1 MWVNSLAIRY
11 LLIFIISLLSTTPA
25 LANNTLPDHIAGALC
40 VVRAD
45 NQIVLVDE
53 LITGQLSLPGGTV
66 VAGESPAIAA
76 QRETWEEAGLSVTV
90 GDVLGYTDSAVIY
103 DCISDSEVIS
113 YQARNEIGGFE
124 LPIWFA
130 PHYGVEVSR
139 AMLLPPTAL
148 PANQYRYP
156 EQWSEINELFLLATN
171 QPVTYVTELVGAA
184 PKVHQVE
191 LGWIVSLQN
200 MFDNLPS
207 IFSNTVL
214 LTDLLAKPWAFIV
227 ILPLIAWHFG
237 RNFALKFG
245 FTLISVTLL
254 TLIAHQ
260 GFGFPRPHAYLPT
273 LKLVMSS
280 GYSFPSL
287 LAALWVSLTLLVLWK
302 LKRLFE
308 QKSILIVLA
317 GLLWIMLF
325 KAYTGSAFFS
335 DVLMGGLLGALT
347 TWHIV
352 RLDSKP
358 DVDISVL
365 LSSKGVWWGLC
376 LLSIVLTL
384 IWPLPTFSFWVAI
397 LMTIACL
404 VTLTDSKPLTGQFSF
419 KVVLGVMAML
429 LAGNLLISWAGSFV
443 SFSGIASF
451 IVDTLRFPIL
461 ILFGVVAFRMP
472 WARK

>member
-1 MWVNSLAIRY
+1 MVIRY
-11 LLIFIISLLSTTPA
+11 LLAFILSLLSATSA
-25 LANNTLPDHIAGALC
+25 WANNTLPDHIAGALC

-53 LITGQLSLPGGTV
+53 LITGHLSLPGGTV
-66 VAGESPAIAA
+66 VSGEPPAVAA

-90 GDVLGYTDSAVIY
+90 GDVLGYTDSAVVY

-113 YQARNEIGGFE
+113 YQARNELGGFE

-139 AMLLPPTAL
+139 AMLLPPTEL
-148 PANQYRYP
+148 EANQYRYP
-156 EQWSEINELFLLATN
+156 EQWSEINEFFLSATN

-191 LGWIVSLQN
+191 LNGIVSLQN
-200 MFDNLPS
+200 TFDNLPNV
-207 IFSNTVL
+207 FANTVL
-214 LTDLLAKPWAFIV
+214 LTDLLAKPWIFIV
-227 ILPLIAWHFG
+227 ILPLVAWHFG

-302 LKRLFE
+302 LKRLFD
-308 QKSILIVLA
+308 QKSLA
-317 GLLWIMLF
+317 LVVFGLLWIMLF
-325 KAYTGSAFFS
+325 KSYSGSAFFS
-335 DVLMGGLLGALT
+335 DVLMGGVMGALA

-352 RLDSKP
+352 RLDAKP

-365 LSSKGVWWGLC
+365 LSSKAVWWGLC
-376 LLSIVLTL
+376 LMSVVLTV
-384 IWPLPTFSFWVAI
+384 IWPLPTFTFWLAI

-404 VTLTDSKPLTGQFSF
+404 VTLTDSKPLVGQFSF
-419 KVVLGVMAML
+419 KIVVGVIVML
-429 LAGNLLISWAGSFV
+429 LVGNLLISWAGSFV

-451 IVDTLRFPIL
+451 IVETLRFPIL
-461 ILFGVVAFRMP
+461 ILFGVVAFRLP
-472 WARK
+472 WARQ

>member
-1 MWVNSLAIRY
+1 MVIRY
-11 LLIFIISLLSTTPA
+11 LLVFILSLLSATSA
-25 LANNTLPDHIAGALC
+25 WANNTLPDHIAGALC

-53 LITGQLSLPGGTV
+53 LITGHLSLPGGTV
-66 VAGESPAIAA
+66 VSGEPPAIAA

-90 GDVLGYTDSAVIY
+90 GDVLGYTDSAVVY

-113 YQARNEIGGFE
+113 YQARNELGGFE

-139 AMLLPPTAL
+139 AMLLPPTEL
-148 PANQYRYP
+148 EANQYRYP
-156 EQWSEINELFLLATN
+156 EQWSEINEFFLSAKN

-184 PKVHQVE
+184 PKVHQAE
-191 LGWIVSLQN
+191 LNGIVSLQN
-200 MFDNLPS
+200 TFDNLPNV
-207 IFSNTVL
+207 FANTVL
-214 LTDLLAKPWAFIV
+214 LTDLLAKPWIFIV
-227 ILPLIAWHFG
+227 ILPLVAWHFG

-273 LKLVMSS
+273 LKLVTSS

-287 LAALWVSLTLLVLWK
+287 LAALWVSLTLLVCWK
-302 LKRLFE
+302 LKRLTD
-308 QKSILIVLA
+308 QKSLLIVTV

-325 KAYTGSAFFS
+325 KTYSGSAFFS
-335 DVLMGGLLGALT
+335 DVLMGGVLGALT

-358 DVDISVL
+358 DIDISVL
-365 LSSKGVWWGLC
+365 LSSKSVWWGLC
-376 LLSIVLTL
+376 LLSIVLTV
-384 IWPLPTFSFWVAI
+384 IWPLPTFTFWVAI

-419 KVVLGVMAML
+419 NIVIGVIVML
-429 LAGNLLISWAGSFV
+429 LAGSLLISWAGSFV

-451 IVDTLRFPIL
+451 VIETLRFPLL
-461 ILFGVVAFRMP
+461 ILLGVVAFRLP
-472 WARK
+472 WKRQ

>member
-1 MWVNSLAIRY
+1 MVIRY
-11 LLIFIISLLSTTPA
+11 LLAFILSLLSA
-25 LANNTLPDHIAGALC
+25 ISAWANNTLPDHIAGALC

-53 LITGQLSLPGGTV
+53 LITGYLSLPGGTV
-66 VAGESPAIAA
+66 VSGEPPAVAA

-90 GDVLGYTDSAVIY
+90 GDVLGYTDSAVVY

-113 YQARNEIGGFE
+113 YQAQNELGGFE

-139 AMLLPPTAL
+139 AMLLSPTEL
-148 PANQYRYP
+148 EENQYRYP
-156 EQWSEINELFLLATN
+156 EQWSEINAFFLSATN

-191 LGWIVSLQN
+191 LNGIVSLQN
-200 MFDNLPS
+200 TFDNLPNV
-207 IFSNTVL
+207 FANTVL
-214 LTDLLAKPWAFIV
+214 LTDLFAKPWIFIV
-227 ILPLIAWHFG
+227 ILPLAAWHFG

-302 LKRLFE
+302 LKRLFD
-308 QKSILIVLA
+308 QKSLA
-317 GLLWIMLF
+317 MVVVGLLWIMLF
-325 KAYTGSAFFS
+325 KSYSGSAFFS
-335 DVLMGGLLGALT
+335 DVLMGGVMGALA

-352 RLDSKP
+352 RLDAKP
-358 DVDISVL
+358 NVDISVL
-365 LSSKGVWWGLC
+365 LSSKAVWWGLC
-376 LLSIVLTL
+376 LISVVLTV
-384 IWPLPTFSFWVAI
+384 IWPLPTFTFWLAI

-419 KVVLGVMAML
+419 NIVIGVIVML
-429 LAGNLLISWAGSFV
+429 LAGNLLIIWAGSFV
-443 SFSGIASF
+443 SFSGLASF
-451 IVDTLRFPIL
+451 VIETLRFPLL
-461 ILFGVVAFRMP
+461 ILLGVVAFRLP
-472 WARK
+472 WKRQ

>member
-1 MWVNSLAIRY
+1 MVIRY
-11 LLIFIISLLSTTPA
+11 LLVFILSLLSTTSA
-25 LANNTLPDHIAGALC
+25 WANDTLPDHIAGALC

-66 VAGESPAIAA
+66 VSGEPPGVAA

-90 GDVLGYTDSAVIY
+90 GDVLGYTDSAVVF

-113 YQARNEIGGFE
+113 YKARNELGGFE

-139 AMLLPPTAL
+139 AMLLPPTEL
-148 PANQYRYP
+148 QDHQYRYP
-156 EQWSEINELFLLATN
+156 EQWSEINELFLSATD

-191 LGWIVSLQN
+191 LNWIVSLQN
-200 MFDNLPS
+200 TFDKMPS
-207 IFSNTVL
+207 VFANTVL
-214 LTDLLAKPWAFIV
+214 LTDLLAKPWVFIV
-227 ILPLIAWHFG
+227 ILPLIAWYFG
-237 RNFALKFG
+237 RNFALKFC

-260 GFGFPRPHAYLPT
+260 GFGFPGPHAYMPT

-287 LAALWVSLTLLVLWK
+287 LAALWVSLTLLVFWK
-302 LKRLFE
+302 LKRLLE
-308 QKSILIVLA
+308 QKAILVVLA

-325 KAYTGSAFFS
+325 KSYSGSAFFS
-335 DVLMGGLLGALT
+335 DVLMGGVLGALT

-352 RLDSKP
+352 RLDAKP
-358 DVDISVL
+358 DVDISAL
-365 LSSKGVWWGLC
+365 LSSKGVWWALC
-376 LLSIVLTL
+376 LLSIVLTV

-404 VTLTDSKPLTGQFSF
+404 VTLTDSKPLVGQFSF
-419 KVVLGVMAML
+419 KIVLGVMAML

-451 IVDTLRFPIL
+451 IVETLRFPIL
-461 ILFGVVAFRMP
+461 ILFGVVAFRLP
-472 WARK
+472 WKRE

>member
-1 MWVNSLAIRY
+1 MVTRY
-11 LLIFIISLLSTTPA
+11 LLVFILSLLSATSA
-25 LANNTLPDHIAGALC
+25 WANNTLPDHIAGALC

-53 LITGQLSLPGGTV
+53 LITGHLSLPGGTV
-66 VAGESPAIAA
+66 VSGEPPAIAA

-90 GDVLGYTDSAVIY
+90 GDVLGYTDSAVVY

-113 YQARNEIGGFE
+113 YQARNELGGFE

-139 AMLLPPTAL
+139 AMLLPPTEL
-148 PANQYRYP
+148 EANQYRYP
-156 EQWSEINELFLLATN
+156 EQWSEINEFFLSAKN

-184 PKVHQVE
+184 PKVHQAE
-191 LGWIVSLQN
+191 LNGIVSLQN
-200 MFDNLPS
+200 TFDNLPNV
-207 IFSNTVL
+207 FANTVL
-214 LTDLLAKPWAFIV
+214 LTDLLAKPWIFIV
-227 ILPLIAWHFG
+227 ILPLVAWHFG

-273 LKLVMSS
+273 LKLVTSS

-287 LAALWVSLTLLVLWK
+287 LAALWVSLTLLVFWK
-302 LKRLFE
+302 LKRLTD
-308 QKSILIVLA
+308 QKSLLIVTV

-325 KAYTGSAFFS
+325 KTYSGSAFFS
-335 DVLMGGLLGALT
+335 DVLMGGVLGALT

-358 DVDISVL
+358 DIDISVL
-365 LSSKGVWWGLC
+365 LSSKSVWWGLC
-376 LLSIVLTL
+376 LLSIVLTV
-384 IWPLPTFSFWVAI
+384 IWPLPTFTFWVAI

-419 KVVLGVMAML
+419 NIVIGVIVML

-443 SFSGIASF
+443 SFSGLASF
-451 IVDTLRFPIL
+451 VIETLRFPLL
-461 ILFGVVAFRMP
+461 ILLGVVAFRLP
-472 WARK
+472 WKRQ

>member
-1 MWVNSLAIRY
+1 MVIRY
-11 LLIFIISLLSTTPA
+11 LLVFILSLLSATSA
-25 LANNTLPDHIAGALC
+25 WANNTLPDHIAGALC

-53 LITGQLSLPGGTV
+53 LITGHLSLPGGTV
-66 VAGESPAIAA
+66 VSGEPPAVAA

-90 GDVLGYTDSAVIY
+90 GDVLGYTDSAVVY

-113 YQARNEIGGFE
+113 YQARNELGGFE

-139 AMLLPPTAL
+139 AMLLPPTELEAS
-148 PANQYRYP
+148 QYRYP
-156 EQWSEINELFLLATN
+156 EQWSEINDFFLAATN

-191 LGWIVSLQN
+191 LNGIVSLQN
-200 MFDNLPS
+200 TFDNLPNV
-207 IFSNTVL
+207 FANTVL
-214 LTDLLAKPWAFIV
+214 LTDLLAKPWIFIV
-227 ILPLIAWHFG
+227 ILPLVAWYFG

-302 LKRLFE
+302 LKRLFD
-308 QKSILIVLA
+308 QKSLA
-317 GLLWIMLF
+317 LVVVGLLWIMLF
-325 KAYTGSAFFS
+325 KSYSGSAFFS
-335 DVLMGGLLGALT
+335 DVLMGGVMGALA

-352 RLDSKP
+352 RLDAKP

-365 LSSKGVWWGLC
+365 LSSKAVWWGLC
-376 LLSIVLTL
+376 LISIVLTV
-384 IWPLPTFSFWVAI
+384 IWPLPTFTFWLAI

-404 VTLTDSKPLTGQFSF
+404 VTLTDSKPLVGQFSF
-419 KVVLGVMAML
+419 KIVVGVIVML

-451 IVDTLRFPIL
+451 IVETLRFPIL
-461 ILFGVVAFRMP
+461 ILFGFVAFRLP
-472 WARK
+472 WARQ

>member
-1 MWVNSLAIRY
+1 MVTRY
-11 LLIFIISLLSTTPA
+11 LLVFILSLLSATSA
-25 LANNTLPDHIAGALC
+25 WANNTLPDHIAGALC

-53 LITGQLSLPGGTV
+53 LITGHLSLPGGTV
-66 VAGESPAIAA
+66 VSGEPPAIAA

-90 GDVLGYTDSAVIY
+90 GDVLGYTDSAVVY

-113 YQARNEIGGFE
+113 YQARNELGGFE

-139 AMLLPPTAL
+139 AMLLPPTELEAK
-148 PANQYRYP
+148 QYRYP
-156 EQWSEINELFLLATN
+156 EQWPEINEFFLSAKN

-184 PKVHQVE
+184 PKVHQAE
-191 LGWIVSLQN
+191 LNGIVSLQN
-200 MFDNLPS
+200 TFDNLPNV
-207 IFSNTVL
+207 FANTVL
-214 LTDLLAKPWAFIV
+214 LTDFLAKPWIFIV
-227 ILPLIAWHFG
+227 ILPLVAWHFG

-273 LKLVMSS
+273 LKLVTSS

-287 LAALWVSLTLLVLWK
+287 LAALWGSLTLLVCWK
-302 LKRLFE
+302 LKRLTD
-308 QKSILIVLA
+308 QKSLLIVTV

-325 KAYTGSAFFS
+325 KTYSGSAFFS
-335 DVLMGGLLGALT
+335 DVLMGGVLGALT

-358 DVDISVL
+358 DIDISVL
-365 LSSKGVWWGLC
+365 LSSKSVWWGLC
-376 LLSIVLTL
+376 LLSIVLTV
-384 IWPLPTFSFWVAI
+384 IWPLPTFTFWVAI

-419 KVVLGVMAML
+419 NIVIGVIVML

-443 SFSGIASF
+443 SFSGLASF
-451 IVDTLRFPIL
+451 VIETLRFPLL
-461 ILFGVVAFRMP
+461 ILLGVVAFRLP
-472 WARK
+472 WKRQ

>member
-1 MWVNSLAIRY
+1 MVTRY
-11 LLIFIISLLSTTPA
+11 LLVFILSLLSATSA
-25 LANNTLPDHIAGALC
+25 WANNILPDHIAGALC

-53 LITGQLSLPGGTV
+53 LITGHLSLPGGTV
-66 VAGESPAIAA
+66 VSGEPPAIAA

-90 GDVLGYTDSAVIY
+90 GDVLGYTDSAVVY

-113 YQARNEIGGFE
+113 YQARNELGGFE

-139 AMLLPPTAL
+139 AMLLPPTEL
-148 PANQYRYP
+148 EANQYRYP
-156 EQWSEINELFLLATN
+156 EQWSEINEFFLSAKN

-184 PKVHQVE
+184 PKVHQAE
-191 LGWIVSLQN
+191 LNGIVSLQN
-200 MFDNLPS
+200 TFDNLPNV
-207 IFSNTVL
+207 FANTVL
-214 LTDLLAKPWAFIV
+214 LTDLLAKPWIFIV
-227 ILPLIAWHFG
+227 ILPLVAWHFG

-273 LKLVMSS
+273 LKLVTSS

-287 LAALWVSLTLLVLWK
+287 LAALWVSLTLLVCWK
-302 LKRLFE
+302 LKRLTD
-308 QKSILIVLA
+308 QKSLLIVTV

-325 KAYTGSAFFS
+325 KTYSGSAFFS
-335 DVLMGGLLGALT
+335 DVLMGGVLGALT

-358 DVDISVL
+358 DIDISVL
-365 LSSKGVWWGLC
+365 LSSKSVWWGLC
-376 LLSIVLTL
+376 LLSIVLTV
-384 IWPLPTFSFWVAI
+384 IWPLPTFTFWVAI

-419 KVVLGVMAML
+419 NIVIGVIVML

-443 SFSGIASF
+443 SFSGLASF
-451 IVDTLRFPIL
+451 VIETLRFPLL
-461 ILFGVVAFRMP
+461 ILLGVVAFRLP
-472 WARK
+472 WKRQ

>member
-1 MWVNSLAIRY
+1 MVTRY
-11 LLIFIISLLSTTPA
+11 LLVFILSLLSATSA
-25 LANNTLPDHIAGALC
+25 WANNTLPDHISGALC

-53 LITGQLSLPGGTV
+53 LITGHLSLPGGTV
-66 VAGESPAIAA
+66 VSGEPPAIAA

-90 GDVLGYTDSAVIY
+90 GDVLGYTDSAVVY

-113 YQARNEIGGFE
+113 YQARNELGGFE

-139 AMLLPPTAL
+139 AMLLPPTEL
-148 PANQYRYP
+148 EANQYRYP
-156 EQWSEINELFLLATN
+156 EQWSEINEFFLSAKN

-184 PKVHQVE
+184 PKVHQAE
-191 LGWIVSLQN
+191 LNGIVSLQN
-200 MFDNLPS
+200 TFDNLPNV
-207 IFSNTVL
+207 FANTVL
-214 LTDLLAKPWAFIV
+214 LTDLLAKPWIFIV
-227 ILPLIAWHFG
+227 ILPLVAWYFG

-273 LKLVMSS
+273 LKLVTSS

-287 LAALWVSLTLLVLWK
+287 LAALWVSLTLLICWK
-302 LKRLFE
+302 LKRLTD
-308 QKSILIVLA
+308 QKLLLIVTV

-325 KAYTGSAFFS
+325 KTYSGSAFFS
-335 DVLMGGLLGALT
+335 DVLMGGVLGALT

-358 DVDISVL
+358 DIDISVL
-365 LSSKGVWWGLC
+365 LSSKSVWWGLC
-376 LLSIVLTL
+376 LLSIVLTV
-384 IWPLPTFSFWVAI
+384 IWPLPTFTFWVAI

-419 KVVLGVMAML
+419 NIVIGVIVML

-443 SFSGIASF
+443 SFSGLASF
-451 IVDTLRFPIL
+451 VIETLRFPLL
-461 ILFGVVAFRMP
+461 ILFGVVAFRLP
-472 WARK
+472 WKRQ

>member
-1 MWVNSLAIRY
+1 MVIRY
-11 LLIFIISLLSTTPA
+11 LLVFILSLLSATSA
-25 LANNTLPDHIAGALC
+25 WANNTLPDHIAGALC

-53 LITGQLSLPGGTV
+53 LITGHLSLPGGTV
-66 VAGESPAIAA
+66 VSGEPPAVAA

-90 GDVLGYTDSAVIY
+90 GDVLGYTDSAVVY

-113 YQARNEIGGFE
+113 YQARNELGGFE

-139 AMLLPPTAL
+139 AMLLPPTEL
-148 PANQYRYP
+148 EANQYRYP
-156 EQWSEINELFLLATN
+156 EQWPEINEFFLSATN

-191 LGWIVSLQN
+191 LNWIVSLQN
-200 MFDNLPS
+200 TFDNLPNV
-207 IFSNTVL
+207 FANTVL
-214 LTDLLAKPWAFIV
+214 LTDLFAKPWIFIV
-227 ILPLIAWHFG
+227 VLPLVAWYFG

-302 LKRLFE
+302 LKRLFD
-308 QKSILIVLA
+308 QKSLA
-317 GLLWIMLF
+317 MVVVGLLWIMLF
-325 KAYTGSAFFS
+325 KSYSGSAFFS
-335 DVLMGGLLGALT
+335 DVLMGGLMGALAA
-347 TWHIV
+347 WHIV
-352 RLDSKP
+352 RLDAKP

-365 LSSKGVWWGLC
+365 LSSKAVWWGLC
-376 LLSIVLTL
+376 LISVVLTV
-384 IWPLPTFSFWVAI
+384 IWPLPTFTFWLAI

-404 VTLTDSKPLTGQFSF
+404 VTLTDSKPLVGQFSF
-419 KVVLGVMAML
+419 KIVVGVIVML
-429 LAGNLLISWAGSFV
+429 LTGNLLISWAGNFV

-451 IVDTLRFPIL
+451 IVETLRFPIL
-461 ILFGVVAFRMP
+461 ILFGVVAFRLP
-472 WARK
+472 WARQ

>member
-1 MWVNSLAIRY
+1 MVTRY
-11 LLIFIISLLSTTPA
+11 LLVFILSLLSATSA
-25 LANNTLPDHIAGALC
+25 WANNTLPDHIAGALC

-53 LITGQLSLPGGTV
+53 LITGHLSLPGGTV
-66 VAGESPAIAA
+66 VSGEPPAIAA

-90 GDVLGYTDSAVIY
+90 GDVLGYTDSAVVY

-113 YQARNEIGGFE
+113 YQARNELGGFE

-139 AMLLPPTAL
+139 AMLLPPTEL
-148 PANQYRYP
+148 EANQYRYP
-156 EQWSEINELFLLATN
+156 EQWSEINEFFLSAKN

-184 PKVHQVE
+184 PKVHQAE
-191 LGWIVSLQN
+191 LNGIALLQN
-200 MFDNLPS
+200 TFDNLPNV
-207 IFSNTVL
+207 FANTVL
-214 LTDLLAKPWAFIV
+214 LTDLLAKPWIFIV
-227 ILPLIAWHFG
+227 ILPLVAWHFG

-273 LKLVMSS
+273 LKLVTSS

-287 LAALWVSLTLLVLWK
+287 LAALWVSLTLLVCWK
-302 LKRLFE
+302 LKRLTD
-308 QKSILIVLA
+308 QKSLLIVTV

-325 KAYTGSAFFS
+325 KTYSGSAFFS
-335 DVLMGGLLGALT
+335 DVLMGGVLGALT

-358 DVDISVL
+358 DIDISVL
-365 LSSKGVWWGLC
+365 LSSKSVWWGLC
-376 LLSIVLTL
+376 LLSIVLTV
-384 IWPLPTFSFWVAI
+384 IWPLPTFTFWVAI

-419 KVVLGVMAML
+419 NIVIGVIVML

-443 SFSGIASF
+443 SFSGLASF
-451 IVDTLRFPIL
+451 VIETLRFPLL
-461 ILFGVVAFRMP
+461 ILLGVVAFRLP
-472 WARK
+472 WKRQ

>member
-1 MWVNSLAIRY
+1 MAIRY
-11 LLIFIISLLSTTPA
+11 LLVFILSILSTTTA
-25 LANNTLPDHIAGALC
+25 FASANNSTPEHVVGALC
-40 VVRAD
+40 LVRAD

-66 VAGESPAIAA
+66 VSGEPPAITA

-90 GDVLGYTDSAVIY
+90 GDVLGYTDSAVVF
-103 DCISDSEVIS
+103 DCISDSVVVS
-113 YQARNEIGGFE
+113 FKARNELGGFE

-139 AMLLPPTAL
+139 AMLLAPTEL
-148 PANQYRYP
+148 QDHQYRYP
-156 EQWSEINELFLLATN
+156 EQWSEINELFLSATD
-171 QPVTYVTELVGAA
+171 QPVTYVSDLVGAA
-184 PKVHQVE
+184 PKIHQAE
-191 LGWIVSLQN
+191 LNWIVSLQN
-200 MFDNLPS
+200 SFDRVPS
-207 IFSNTVL
+207 ILSNTVL
-214 LTDLLAKPWAFIV
+214 LVDLVAKPWFFIV

-287 LAALWVSLTLLVLWK
+287 LAALWVSLSLLVLWK
-302 LKRLFE
+302 LKRLSE

-317 GLLWIMLF
+317 GLLWIMFF
-325 KAYTGSAFFS
+325 KPYSGSAFFS
-335 DVLMGGLLGALT
+335 DVLMGGILGALT
-347 TWHIV
+347 TWHIA
-352 RLDSKP
+352 RLDTKP

-376 LLSIVLTL
+376 LLSIVLTV

-404 VTLTDSKPLTGQFSF
+404 VTLTDSKPLVGQFSF
-419 KVVLGVMAML
+419 KIVVGVIAML
-429 LAGNLLISWAGSFV
+429 LVGNLLISWAGSFV

-451 IVDTLRFPIL
+451 IVETLRFPIL
-461 ILFGVVAFRMP
+461 ILFGVVAFRLP

>member
-1 MWVNSLAIRY
+1 MVTRY
-11 LLIFIISLLSTTPA
+11 LLVFILSLLSATSA
-25 LANNTLPDHIAGALC
+25 WANNTLPDHIAGALC

-53 LITGQLSLPGGTV
+53 LITGHLSLPGGTV
-66 VAGESPAIAA
+66 VSGEPPAIAA

-90 GDVLGYTDSAVIY
+90 GDVLGYTDSAVVY

-113 YQARNEIGGFE
+113 YQARNELGGFE

-139 AMLLPPTAL
+139 AMLLPPTEL
-148 PANQYRYP
+148 EANQYRYP
-156 EQWSEINELFLLATN
+156 EQWSEINEFFLSAKN

-184 PKVHQVE
+184 PKVHQAE
-191 LGWIVSLQN
+191 LNGIVSLQN
-200 MFDNLPS
+200 TFDNLPNV
-207 IFSNTVL
+207 FANTVL
-214 LTDLLAKPWAFIV
+214 LTDLLAKPWIFIV
-227 ILPLIAWHFG
+227 ILPLVAWHFG

-273 LKLVMSS
+273 LKLVTSS

-287 LAALWVSLTLLVLWK
+287 LAALWVSLTLLVCWK
-302 LKRLFE
+302 LKRLTD
-308 QKSILIVLA
+308 QKSLLIVTV

-325 KAYTGSAFFS
+325 KTYSGSAFFS
-335 DVLMGGLLGALT
+335 DVLMGGVLGALT

-358 DVDISVL
+358 DIDISVL
-365 LSSKGVWWGLC
+365 LSSKSVWWGLC
-376 LLSIVLTL
+376 LLSIVLTV
-384 IWPLPTFSFWVAI
+384 IWPLPTFTFWVAI

-419 KVVLGVMAML
+419 NIVIGVIVML

-443 SFSGIASF
+443 SFSGLASF
-451 IVDTLRFPIL
+451 VIETLRFPLL
-461 ILFGVVAFRMP
+461 ILLGVVAFRLP
-472 WARK
+472 WARQ

>member
-1 MWVNSLAIRY
+1 MVIRY
-11 LLIFIISLLSTTPA
+11 LLAFILSLLSA
-25 LANNTLPDHIAGALC
+25 ISAWANNTLPDHIAGALC

-53 LITGQLSLPGGTV
+53 LITGYLSLPGGTV
-66 VAGESPAIAA
+66 VSGEPPAVAA

-90 GDVLGYTDSAVIY
+90 GDVLGYTDSAVVY

-113 YQARNEIGGFE
+113 YQAQNELGGFE

-139 AMLLPPTAL
+139 AMLLSPTEL
-148 PANQYRYP
+148 EENQYRYP
-156 EQWSEINELFLLATN
+156 EQWSEINAFFLSATN

-191 LGWIVSLQN
+191 LNGIVSLQN
-200 MFDNLPS
+200 TFDNLPNV
-207 IFSNTVL
+207 FANTVL
-214 LTDLLAKPWAFIV
+214 LTDLFAKPWIFIV
-227 ILPLIAWHFG
+227 ILPLVAWHFG

-302 LKRLFE
+302 LKRLFD
-308 QKSILIVLA
+308 QKSLA
-317 GLLWIMLF
+317 MVVVGLLWIMLF
-325 KAYTGSAFFS
+325 KSYSGSAFFS
-335 DVLMGGLLGALT
+335 DVLMGGVMGALA

-352 RLDSKP
+352 RLDAKL

-365 LSSKGVWWGLC
+365 LSSKAVWWGLC
-376 LLSIVLTL
+376 LISVVLTV
-384 IWPLPTFSFWVAI
+384 IWPLPTFTFWLAI

-419 KVVLGVMAML
+419 NIVIGVIVML

-461 ILFGVVAFRMP
+461 ILFGVMAFRLP
-472 WARK
+472 WARQ

>member
-1 MWVNSLAIRY
+1 MVIRY
-11 LLIFIISLLSTTPA
+11 LLVFILSLLSATSA
-25 LANNTLPDHIAGALC
+25 WANNTLPDHIAGALC

-53 LITGQLSLPGGTV
+53 LITGHLSLPGGTV
-66 VAGESPAIAA
+66 VSGEPPAVAA

-90 GDVLGYTDSAVIY
+90 GDVLGYTDSAVVY

-113 YQARNEIGGFE
+113 YQARNELGGFE

-139 AMLLPPTAL
+139 AMLLPPTEL
-148 PANQYRYP
+148 EANQYRYP
-156 EQWSEINELFLLATN
+156 EQWSEINEFFLSATN
-171 QPVTYVTELVGAA
+171 QPVTYVTELMGAA

-191 LGWIVSLQN
+191 LNWIVSLQN
-200 MFDNLPS
+200 TFDNLPNV
-207 IFSNTVL
+207 FANTVL
-214 LTDLLAKPWAFIV
+214 LTDLLAKPWIFIV
-227 ILPLIAWHFG
+227 VLPLVAWYFG

-302 LKRLFE
+302 LKRLFD
-308 QKSILIVLA
+308 QKSLA
-317 GLLWIMLF
+317 MVVVGLLWIMLF
-325 KAYTGSAFFS
+325 KSYSGSAFFS
-335 DVLMGGLLGALT
+335 DVLMGGLMGALAA
-347 TWHIV
+347 WHIV
-352 RLDSKP
+352 RLDAKP

-365 LSSKGVWWGLC
+365 LSSKAVWWGLC
-376 LLSIVLTL
+376 LISVVLTV
-384 IWPLPTFSFWVAI
+384 IWPLPTFTFWLAI

-404 VTLTDSKPLTGQFSF
+404 VTLTDSKPLVGQFSF
-419 KVVLGVMAML
+419 KIVVGVIVML
-429 LAGNLLISWAGSFV
+429 LIGNLLISWAGNFV

-451 IVDTLRFPIL
+451 IVETLRFPIL
-461 ILFGVVAFRMP
+461 ILFGVVAFRLP
-472 WARK
+472 WARQ

>member
-1 MWVNSLAIRY
+1 MIIRH
-11 LLIFIISLLSTTPA
+11 LFVFILSLLSATSA
-25 LANNTLPDHIAGALC
+25 WANNTLPDHIAGALC

-53 LITGQLSLPGGTV
+53 LITGHLSLPGGTV
-66 VAGESPAIAA
+66 VAGESPAVAA

-90 GDVLGYTDSAVIY
+90 GDVLGYTDSAVVF
-103 DCISDSEVIS
+103 DCVSDSEVIS
-113 YQARNEIGGFE
+113 YKARNELGGFE

-139 AMLLPPTAL
+139 AMLLPPTDLQAS
-148 PANQYRYP
+148 QYRYP
-156 EQWSEINELFLLATN
+156 DQWNEINELFLSATD
-171 QPVTYVTELVGAA
+171 QPVVYVNELVGAA
-184 PKVHQVE
+184 PKVHQLE

-200 MFDNLPS
+200 MFDTIPS
-207 IFSNTVL
+207 AFSSMVL
-214 LTDLLAKPWAFIV
+214 LTDLLAKPWVFIL
-227 ILPLIAWHFG
+227 ILPLITWYFG

-254 TLIAHQ
+254 TLIVHQ

-287 LAALWVSLTLLVLWK
+287 FASLWVSLTLLVFWK
-302 LKRLFE
+302 LKRLLD

-325 KAYTGSAFFS
+325 KSYSGSAFFS
-335 DVLMGGLLGALT
+335 DVVIGGLLGTLT

-352 RLDSKP
+352 RLDAKP
-358 DVDISVL
+358 DVDISAL
-365 LSSKGVWWGLC
+365 LSSKGVWWALC
-376 LLSIVLTL
+376 LLSIVLTV
-384 IWPLPTFSFWVAI
+384 IWPLPAFSFWVAI

-404 VTLTDSKPLTGQFSF
+404 VTFTDSKPLVGQFSF
-419 KVVLGVMAML
+419 NIVFGVVVTL
-429 LAGNLLISWAGSFV
+429 LASNLLISWGGSFV

-451 IVDTLRFPIL
+451 IVEILRFPML
-461 ILFGVVAFRMP
+461 ILLGVLAFRLP
-472 WARK
+472 WKRE

>member
-1 MWVNSLAIRY
+1 MVIRY
-11 LLIFIISLLSTTPA
+11 LLVFILSLLSATSA
-25 LANNTLPDHIAGALC
+25 WANNTLPDHIAGALC

-53 LITGQLSLPGGTV
+53 LITGHLSLPGGTV
-66 VAGESPAIAA
+66 VSGEPPAIAA

-90 GDVLGYTDSAVIY
+90 GDVLGYTDSAVVY

-113 YQARNEIGGFE
+113 YQARNELGGFE

-139 AMLLPPTAL
+139 AMLLPPTEL
-148 PANQYRYP
+148 EANQYRYP
-156 EQWSEINELFLLATN
+156 EQWSEINEFFLSAKN

-184 PKVHQVE
+184 PKVHQAE
-191 LGWIVSLQN
+191 LNGIVSLQN
-200 MFDNLPS
+200 TFDNLPNV
-207 IFSNTVL
+207 FANTVL
-214 LTDLLAKPWAFIV
+214 LTDLLAKPWIFIV
-227 ILPLIAWHFG
+227 ILPLVAWYFG

-273 LKLVMSS
+273 LKLVTSS

-287 LAALWVSLTLLVLWK
+287 LAALWVSLTLLVCWK
-302 LKRLFE
+302 LKRLTD
-308 QKSILIVLA
+308 QKSLLIVTV

-325 KAYTGSAFFS
+325 KTYSGSAFFS
-335 DVLMGGLLGALT
+335 DVLMGGVLGALT

-358 DVDISVL
+358 DIDISVL
-365 LSSKGVWWGLC
+365 LSSKSVWWGLC
-376 LLSIVLTL
+376 LLSIVLTV
-384 IWPLPTFSFWVAI
+384 IWPLPTFTFWVAI

-419 KVVLGVMAML
+419 NIVIGVIVML

-443 SFSGIASF
+443 SFSGLASF
-451 IVDTLRFPIL
+451 VIETLRFPLL
-461 ILFGVVAFRMP
+461 ILLGVVAFRLP
-472 WARK
+472 WKRQ

>member
-1 MWVNSLAIRY
+1 MVIRY
-11 LLIFIISLLSTTPA
+11 FLVFILSLLSATSA
-25 LANNTLPDHIAGALC
+25 WANNTLPDHIAGALC

-53 LITGQLSLPGGTV
+53 LITGHLSLPGGTV
-66 VAGESPAIAA
+66 VSGEPPAIAA

-90 GDVLGYTDSAVIY
+90 GDVLGYTDSAVVY

-113 YQARNEIGGFE
+113 YQARNELGGFE

-139 AMLLPPTAL
+139 AMLLPPTEL
-148 PANQYRYP
+148 EANQYRYP
-156 EQWSEINELFLLATN
+156 EQWSEINEFFLSAKN

-184 PKVHQVE
+184 PKVHQAE
-191 LGWIVSLQN
+191 LNGIVSLQN
-200 MFDNLPS
+200 TFDNLPNV
-207 IFSNTVL
+207 FANTVL
-214 LTDLLAKPWAFIV
+214 LTDLLAKPWIFIV
-227 ILPLIAWHFG
+227 ILPLVAWHFG

-273 LKLVMSS
+273 LKLVTSS

-287 LAALWVSLTLLVLWK
+287 LAALWVSLTLLVCWK
-302 LKRLFE
+302 LKRLTD
-308 QKSILIVLA
+308 QKSLLIVTV

-325 KAYTGSAFFS
+325 KTYSGSAFFS
-335 DVLMGGLLGALT
+335 DVLMGGVLGALT

-358 DVDISVL
+358 DIDISVL
-365 LSSKGVWWGLC
+365 LSSKSVWWGLC
-376 LLSIVLTL
+376 LLSIVLTV
-384 IWPLPTFSFWVAI
+384 IWPLPTFTFWVAI

-419 KVVLGVMAML
+419 NIVIGVIVML

-443 SFSGIASF
+443 SFSGLASF
-451 IVDTLRFPIL
+451 VIETLRFPLL
-461 ILFGVVAFRMP
+461 ILLGVMAFRLP
-472 WARK
+472 WKRQ

>member
-1 MWVNSLAIRY
+1 MIIRY
-11 LLIFIISLLSTTPA
+11 VLTFILSFLSVTSA
-25 LANNTLPDHIAGALC
+25 WANNMLPDHIAGALC
-40 VVRAD
+40 VIRAD

-53 LITGQLSLPGGTV
+53 LITGHLSLPGGTV
-66 VAGESPAIAA
+66 VSGEPPAAAA

-90 GDVLGYTDSAVIY
+90 GDVLGYTDSAVVF
-103 DCISDSEVIS
+103 DCVSDSEVIS
-113 YQARNEIGGFE
+113 YKARNELGGFE

-139 AMLLPPTAL
+139 AMLLPPTEL
-148 PANQYRYP
+148 QANQYRYP
-156 EQWSEINELFLLATN
+156 EQWAEINDLFLSATD
-171 QPVTYVTELVGAA
+171 QPVTYVTELMGAA
-184 PKVHQVE
+184 PAIHQVE
-191 LGWIVSLQN
+191 LNWIVSLQN
-200 MFDNLPS
+200 VFDTIPS
-207 IFSNTVL
+207 VFSIAVL
-214 LTDLLAKPWAFIV
+214 LTDLLAKPWVFIV
-227 ILPLIAWHFG
+227 ILPLVAWHFG

-302 LKRLFE
+302 LERLFE
-308 QKSILIVLA
+308 TKSLLTVIF

-325 KAYTGSAFFS
+325 KAYSGSAFFS
-335 DVLMGGLLGALT
+335 YVLMGGVLGALT

-358 DVDISVL
+358 DVDISAL

-376 LLSIVLTL
+376 LLSIVLTV

-404 VTLTDSKPLTGQFSF
+404 VTLTDSKPLVGQFSF
-419 KVVLGVMAML
+419 NIVFGVMVVL
-429 LAGNLLISWAGSFV
+429 LAGNLLISWGGSFV

-451 IVDTLRFPIL
+451 IVETLRFPIL
-461 ILFGVVAFRMP
+461 ILLGVAAFRL
-472 WARK
+472 

>member
-1 MWVNSLAIRY
+1 MVIRFLLA
-11 LLIFIISLLSTTPA
+11 FILSLLSA
-25 LANNTLPDHIAGALC
+25 ISAWANNTLPDHIAGALC

-53 LITGQLSLPGGTV
+53 LITGYLSLPGGTV
-66 VAGESPAIAA
+66 VSGEPPAVAA

-90 GDVLGYTDSAVIY
+90 GDVLGYTDSAVVY

-113 YQARNEIGGFE
+113 YQAQNELGGFE

-139 AMLLPPTAL
+139 AMLLPPTEL
-148 PANQYRYP
+148 EENQYRYP
-156 EQWSEINELFLLATN
+156 EQWSEINAFFLSATN

-191 LGWIVSLQN
+191 LNGIVSLQN
-200 MFDNLPS
+200 TFDNLPNV
-207 IFSNTVL
+207 FANTVL
-214 LTDLLAKPWAFIV
+214 LTDLFAKPWIFIV
-227 ILPLIAWHFG
+227 ILPLVAWHFG

-302 LKRLFE
+302 LKRLFD
-308 QKSILIVLA
+308 QKSLA
-317 GLLWIMLF
+317 MVVVGLLWIMLF
-325 KAYTGSAFFS
+325 KSYSGSAFFS
-335 DVLMGGLLGALT
+335 DVLMGGVMGALA

-352 RLDSKP
+352 RLDAKP
-358 DVDISVL
+358 NVDISVL
-365 LSSKGVWWGLC
+365 LSSKAVWWGLC
-376 LLSIVLTL
+376 LISVVLTV
-384 IWPLPTFSFWVAI
+384 IWPLPTFTFWLAI

-419 KVVLGVMAML
+419 NIVIGVIVML

-461 ILFGVVAFRMP
+461 ILFGVMAFRLP
-472 WARK
+472 WARQ

>member
-1 MWVNSLAIRY
+1 MVTRY
-11 LLIFIISLLSTTPA
+11 LLVFILSLLSATSA
-25 LANNTLPDHIAGALC
+25 WANNTLPDHIAGALC

-53 LITGQLSLPGGTV
+53 LITGHLSLPGGTV
-66 VAGESPAIAA
+66 VSGEPPAIAA

-90 GDVLGYTDSAVIY
+90 GDVLGYTDSAVVY

-113 YQARNEIGGFE
+113 YQARNELGGFE

-139 AMLLPPTAL
+139 AMLLPPTEL
-148 PANQYRYP
+148 EANQYRYP
-156 EQWSEINELFLLATN
+156 EQWSEINEFFLSAKN

-184 PKVHQVE
+184 PKVHQAE
-191 LGWIVSLQN
+191 LNGIVSLQN
-200 MFDNLPS
+200 TFDNLPNV
-207 IFSNTVL
+207 FANTVL
-214 LTDLLAKPWAFIV
+214 LTDLLAKPWIFIV
-227 ILPLIAWHFG
+227 ILPLVAWYFG

-273 LKLVMSS
+273 LKLVTSS

-287 LAALWVSLTLLVLWK
+287 LAALWVSLTLLVCWK
-302 LKRLFE
+302 LKRLTD
-308 QKSILIVLA
+308 QKSLLIVTV

-325 KAYTGSAFFS
+325 KTYSGSAFFS
-335 DVLMGGLLGALT
+335 DVLMGGVLGALT

-358 DVDISVL
+358 DIDISVL
-365 LSSKGVWWGLC
+365 LSSKSVWWGLC
-376 LLSIVLTL
+376 LLSIVLTV
-384 IWPLPTFSFWVAI
+384 IWPLPTFTFWVAI
-397 LMTIACL
+397 LMMIACL

-419 KVVLGVMAML
+419 NIVIGVIVML
-429 LAGNLLISWAGSFV
+429 LAGSLLISWAGSFV

-451 IVDTLRFPIL
+451 VIETLRFPLL
-461 ILFGVVAFRMP
+461 ILLGVVAFRLP
-472 WARK
+472 WKRQ

>member
-1 MWVNSLAIRY
+1 MVIRY
-11 LLIFIISLLSTTPA
+11 LLAFILSLLSA
-25 LANNTLPDHIAGALC
+25 ISAWANNTLPDHIAGALC

-53 LITGQLSLPGGTV
+53 LITGYLSLPGGTV
-66 VAGESPAIAA
+66 VSGEPPAVAA

-90 GDVLGYTDSAVIY
+90 GDVLGYTDSAVVY

-113 YQARNEIGGFE
+113 YQAQNELGGFE

-139 AMLLPPTAL
+139 AMLLSPTEL
-148 PANQYRYP
+148 EENQYRYP
-156 EQWSEINELFLLATN
+156 EQWSEINAFFLSATN

-191 LGWIVSLQN
+191 LNGIVSLQN
-200 MFDNLPS
+200 TFDNLPNV
-207 IFSNTVL
+207 FANTVL
-214 LTDLLAKPWAFIV
+214 LTDLFAKPWIFIV
-227 ILPLIAWHFG
+227 ILPLVAWHFG

-302 LKRLFE
+302 LKRLFD
-308 QKSILIVLA
+308 QKSLA
-317 GLLWIMLF
+317 MVVVGLLWIMLF
-325 KAYTGSAFFS
+325 KSYSGSAFFS
-335 DVLMGGLLGALT
+335 DVLMGGVMGALA

-352 RLDSKP
+352 RLDAKP
-358 DVDISVL
+358 NVDISVL
-365 LSSKGVWWGLC
+365 LSSKAVWWGLC
-376 LLSIVLTL
+376 LISVVLTV
-384 IWPLPTFSFWVAI
+384 IWPLPTFTFWLAI

-419 KVVLGVMAML
+419 NIVIGVIVML

-461 ILFGVVAFRMP
+461 ILFGVMAFRLP
-472 WARK
+472 WARQ

>member
-1 MWVNSLAIRY
+1 MVIRY
-11 LLIFIISLLSTTPA
+11 LLVFILSLLSATSA
-25 LANNTLPDHIAGALC
+25 WANNTLPDHIAGALC

-53 LITGQLSLPGGTV
+53 LITGHLSLPGGTV
-66 VAGESPAIAA
+66 VSGEPPAVAA

-90 GDVLGYTDSAVIY
+90 GDVLGYTDSAVVY

-113 YQARNEIGGFE
+113 YQARNELGGFE

-139 AMLLPPTAL
+139 AMLLPPTEL
-148 PANQYRYP
+148 EANQYRYP
-156 EQWSEINELFLLATN
+156 EQWSEINEFFLSATN

-191 LGWIVSLQN
+191 LNWIVSLQN
-200 MFDNLPS
+200 TFDNLPNV
-207 IFSNTVL
+207 FANTVL
-214 LTDLLAKPWAFIV
+214 LTDLLAKPWIFIV
-227 ILPLIAWHFG
+227 VLPLVAWYFG

-302 LKRLFE
+302 LKRLFD
-308 QKSILIVLA
+308 QKSLA
-317 GLLWIMLF
+317 MVVVGLLWIMLF
-325 KAYTGSAFFS
+325 KSYSGSAFFS
-335 DVLMGGLLGALT
+335 DVLMGGLMGALAA
-347 TWHIV
+347 WHIV
-352 RLDSKP
+352 RLDAKP

-365 LSSKGVWWGLC
+365 LSSKAVWWGLC
-376 LLSIVLTL
+376 LISVVLAV
-384 IWPLPTFSFWVAI
+384 IWPLPTFTFWLAI

-404 VTLTDSKPLTGQFSF
+404 VTLTDSKPLVGQFSF
-419 KVVLGVMAML
+419 KIVVGVIVML
-429 LAGNLLISWAGSFV
+429 LTGNLLISWAGNFV

-451 IVDTLRFPIL
+451 IVETLRFPIL
-461 ILFGVVAFRMP
+461 ILFGVVAFRLP
-472 WARK
+472 WARQ

>member
-1 MWVNSLAIRY
+1 MVIRY
-11 LLIFIISLLSTTPA
+11 LLVFILSLLSATSA
-25 LANNTLPDHIAGALC
+25 WANNTLPDHIAGALC

-53 LITGQLSLPGGTV
+53 LITGHLSLPGGTV
-66 VAGESPAIAA
+66 VSGEPPAIAA

-90 GDVLGYTDSAVIY
+90 GDVLGYTDSAVVY

-113 YQARNEIGGFE
+113 YQARNELGGFE

-139 AMLLPPTAL
+139 AMLLPPTEL
-148 PANQYRYP
+148 EANQYRYP
-156 EQWSEINELFLLATN
+156 EQWSEINEFFLSAKN

-184 PKVHQVE
+184 PKVHQAE
-191 LGWIVSLQN
+191 LNGIVSLQN
-200 MFDNLPS
+200 TFDNLPNV
-207 IFSNTVL
+207 FANTVL
-214 LTDLLAKPWAFIV
+214 LTDFLAKPWIFIV
-227 ILPLIAWHFG
+227 ILPLVAWHFG

-273 LKLVMSS
+273 LKLVTSS

-287 LAALWVSLTLLVLWK
+287 LAALWVSLTLLVCWK
-302 LKRLFE
+302 LKRLTD
-308 QKSILIVLA
+308 QKSLLIVTV

-325 KAYTGSAFFS
+325 KTYSGSAFFS
-335 DVLMGGLLGALT
+335 DVLMGGVLGALT

-358 DVDISVL
+358 DIDISVL
-365 LSSKGVWWGLC
+365 LSSKSVWWGLC
-376 LLSIVLTL
+376 LLSIVLTV
-384 IWPLPTFSFWVAI
+384 IWPLPTFTFWVAI

-419 KVVLGVMAML
+419 NIVIGVIVML

-443 SFSGIASF
+443 SFSGLASF
-451 IVDTLRFPIL
+451 VIETLRFPLL
-461 ILFGVVAFRMP
+461 ILLGVVAFRLP
-472 WARK
+472 WKRQ

>member
-1 MWVNSLAIRY
+1 MDTRY
-11 LLIFIISLLSTTPA
+11 LFVFILSLLSATSA
-25 LANNTLPDHIAGALC
+25 WANNTLPDHIAGALC

-53 LITGQLSLPGGTV
+53 LITGHLSLPGGTV
-66 VAGESPAIAA
+66 VSGEPPAIAA

-90 GDVLGYTDSAVIY
+90 GDVLGYTDSAVVY

-113 YQARNEIGGFE
+113 YQARNELGGFE

-139 AMLLPPTAL
+139 AMLLPPTEL
-148 PANQYRYP
+148 EANQYRYP
-156 EQWSEINELFLLATN
+156 EQWSEINEFFLSAKN

-184 PKVHQVE
+184 PKVHQAE
-191 LGWIVSLQN
+191 LNGIVSLQN
-200 MFDNLPS
+200 TFDNLPNV
-207 IFSNTVL
+207 FANTVL
-214 LTDLLAKPWAFIV
+214 LTDLLAKPWIFIV
-227 ILPLIAWHFG
+227 ILPLVAWHFG

-273 LKLVMSS
+273 LKLVTSS

-287 LAALWVSLTLLVLWK
+287 LAALWVSLTLLVCWK
-302 LKRLFE
+302 LKRLTD
-308 QKSILIVLA
+308 QKSLLIVTV

-325 KAYTGSAFFS
+325 KTYSGSAFFS
-335 DVLMGGLLGALT
+335 DVLMGGVLGALT

-358 DVDISVL
+358 DIDISVL
-365 LSSKGVWWGLC
+365 LSSKSVWWGLC
-376 LLSIVLTL
+376 LLSIVLTV
-384 IWPLPTFSFWVAI
+384 IWPLPTFTFWVAI

-419 KVVLGVMAML
+419 NIVIGVIVML

-443 SFSGIASF
+443 SFSGLASF
-451 IVDTLRFPIL
+451 VIETLRFPLL
-461 ILFGVVAFRMP
+461 ILLGVVAFRLP
-472 WARK
+472 WKRQ

>member
-1 MWVNSLAIRY
+1 MVTRY
-11 LLIFIISLLSTTPA
+11 LLVFILSLLSATA
-25 LANNTLPDHIAGALC
+25 AWANNTLPDHIAGALC

-53 LITGQLSLPGGTV
+53 LITGHLSLPGGTV
-66 VAGESPAIAA
+66 VSGEPPAIAA

-90 GDVLGYTDSAVIY
+90 GDVLGYTDSAVVY

-113 YQARNEIGGFE
+113 YQARNELGGFE

-139 AMLLPPTAL
+139 AMLLPPTEL
-148 PANQYRYP
+148 EANQYRYP
-156 EQWSEINELFLLATN
+156 EQWSEINEFFLSAKN

-184 PKVHQVE
+184 PKVHQAE
-191 LGWIVSLQN
+191 LNGIVSLQN
-200 MFDNLPS
+200 TFDNLPNV
-207 IFSNTVL
+207 FANTIL
-214 LTDLLAKPWAFIV
+214 LTDLLAKPWIFIV
-227 ILPLIAWHFG
+227 ILPLVAWHFG

-273 LKLVMSS
+273 LKLVTSS

-287 LAALWVSLTLLVLWK
+287 LAALWVSLTLLVCWK
-302 LKRLFE
+302 LKRLTD
-308 QKSILIVLA
+308 QKSLLIVTV

-325 KAYTGSAFFS
+325 KTYSGSAFFS
-335 DVLMGGLLGALT
+335 DVLMGGVLGALT

-358 DVDISVL
+358 DIDISVL
-365 LSSKGVWWGLC
+365 LSSKSVWWGLC
-376 LLSIVLTL
+376 LLSIVLTV
-384 IWPLPTFSFWVAI
+384 IWPLPTFTFWVAI

-419 KVVLGVMAML
+419 NIVIGVIVML

-443 SFSGIASF
+443 SFSGLASF
-451 IVDTLRFPIL
+451 VIETLRFPLL
-461 ILFGVVAFRMP
+461 ILLGVMAFRLP
-472 WARK
+472 WKRQ

>member
-1 MWVNSLAIRY
+1 MIIRY
-11 LLIFIISLLSTTPA
+11 VLTFILSFLSVTSA
-25 LANNTLPDHIAGALC
+25 WANNMLPDHIAGALC
-40 VVRAD
+40 VIRAD

-53 LITGQLSLPGGTV
+53 LITGHLSLPGGTV
-66 VAGESPAIAA
+66 VSGEPPAAAA

-90 GDVLGYTDSAVIY
+90 GDVLGYTDSAVVF
-103 DCISDSEVIS
+103 DCVSDSEVIS
-113 YQARNEIGGFE
+113 YKARNELGGFE

-130 PHYGVEVSR
+130 PHYGVEVGR
-139 AMLLPPTAL
+139 AMLLPPTEL
-148 PANQYRYP
+148 QANQYRYP
-156 EQWSEINELFLLATN
+156 EQWAEINDLFLSATD
-171 QPVTYVTELVGAA
+171 QPVTYVTELMGAA
-184 PKVHQVE
+184 PAIHQVE
-191 LGWIVSLQN
+191 LNWIVSLQN
-200 MFDNLPS
+200 VFDTIPS
-207 IFSNTVL
+207 VFSITVL
-214 LTDLLAKPWAFIV
+214 LTDLLAKPWVFIV
-227 ILPLIAWHFG
+227 ILPLVAWHFG

-302 LKRLFE
+302 LERLFE
-308 QKSILIVLA
+308 TKSLLTVIF

-325 KAYTGSAFFS
+325 KAYSGSAFFS
-335 DVLMGGLLGALT
+335 DVLMGGVLGALT

-358 DVDISVL
+358 DVDISAL

-376 LLSIVLTL
+376 LLSIVLAV

-404 VTLTDSKPLTGQFSF
+404 VTLTDSKPLVGQFSF
-419 KVVLGVMAML
+419 NIVFGVMVVLL
-429 LAGNLLISWAGSFV
+429 TGNLLISWGGSFV

-451 IVDTLRFPIL
+451 IVETLRFPIL
-461 ILFGVVAFRMP
+461 ILLGVVAFRLP
-472 WARK
+472 WKRQ

>member
-1 MWVNSLAIRY
+1 MVTRY
-11 LLIFIISLLSTTPA
+11 LLVFILSLLSATSA
-25 LANNTLPDHIAGALC
+25 WANNTLPDHIAGALC

-53 LITGQLSLPGGTV
+53 LITGHLSLPGGTV
-66 VAGESPAIAA
+66 VSGEPPAIAA

-90 GDVLGYTDSAVIY
+90 GDVLGYTDSAVVY

-113 YQARNEIGGFE
+113 YQARNELGGFE
-124 LPIWFA
+124 LPIWFS

-139 AMLLPPTAL
+139 AMLLPPTEL
-148 PANQYRYP
+148 EANQYRYP
-156 EQWSEINELFLLATN
+156 EQWSEINEFFLSAKN

-184 PKVHQVE
+184 PKVHQAE
-191 LGWIVSLQN
+191 LNGIASLQN
-200 MFDNLPS
+200 TFDNLPNV
-207 IFSNTVL
+207 FANTVL
-214 LTDLLAKPWAFIV
+214 LTDFLAKPWIFIV
-227 ILPLIAWHFG
+227 ILPLVAWHFG

-245 FTLISVTLL
+245 FALISVTLL

-273 LKLVMSS
+273 LKLVTSS

-287 LAALWVSLTLLVLWK
+287 LAALWVSLTLLVCWK
-302 LKRLFE
+302 LKRLTD
-308 QKSILIVLA
+308 QKSLLIVTV

-325 KAYTGSAFFS
+325 KTYSGSAFFS
-335 DVLMGGLLGALT
+335 DVLMGGVLGALT

-358 DVDISVL
+358 DIDISVL
-365 LSSKGVWWGLC
+365 LSSKSVWWGLC
-376 LLSIVLTL
+376 LLSIVLTV
-384 IWPLPTFSFWVAI
+384 IWPLPTFTFWVAI

-419 KVVLGVMAML
+419 NIVIGVIVML

-443 SFSGIASF
+443 SFSGLASF
-451 IVDTLRFPIL
+451 VIETLRFPLL
-461 ILFGVVAFRMP
+461 ILFGVVAFRLP
-472 WARK
+472 WKRQ

>member
-1 MWVNSLAIRY
+1 MVTRY
-11 LLIFIISLLSTTPA
+11 LLVFILSLLSATSA
-25 LANNTLPDHIAGALC
+25 WANNTLPDHIAGALC

-53 LITGQLSLPGGTV
+53 LITGHLSLPGGTV
-66 VAGESPAIAA
+66 VSGEPPAIAA

-90 GDVLGYTDSAVIY
+90 GDVLGYTDSAVVY

-113 YQARNEIGGFE
+113 YQARNELGGFE

-139 AMLLPPTAL
+139 AMLLPPTEL
-148 PANQYRYP
+148 EANQYRYP
-156 EQWSEINELFLLATN
+156 EQWSEINEFFLSAKN

-184 PKVHQVE
+184 PKVHQAE
-191 LGWIVSLQN
+191 LNGIVSLQN
-200 MFDNLPS
+200 TFDNLPNV
-207 IFSNTVL
+207 FANTVL
-214 LTDLLAKPWAFIV
+214 LTDLLAKPWIFIV
-227 ILPLIAWHFG
+227 ILPLVAWHFG

-287 LAALWVSLTLLVLWK
+287 LAALWVSLTLLVCWK
-302 LKRLFE
+302 LKRLTD
-308 QKSILIVLA
+308 QKSLLIVTV

-325 KAYTGSAFFS
+325 KTYSGSAFFS
-335 DVLMGGLLGALT
+335 DVLMGGVLGALT

-358 DVDISVL
+358 DIDISVL
-365 LSSKGVWWGLC
+365 LSSKSVWWGLC
-376 LLSIVLTL
+376 LLSIVLTV
-384 IWPLPTFSFWVAI
+384 IWPLPTFTFWVAI

-419 KVVLGVMAML
+419 NIVIGVIVML

-443 SFSGIASF
+443 SFSGLASF
-451 IVDTLRFPIL
+451 VIETLRFPLL
-461 ILFGVVAFRMP
+461 ILLGVVAFRLP
-472 WARK
+472 WKRQ

>member
-1 MWVNSLAIRY
+1 MVIRY
-11 LLIFIISLLSTTPA
+11 LLVLIFSLLSTTPVW
-25 LANNTLPDHIAGALC
+25 ANNILPDHIAGALC

-66 VAGESPAIAA
+66 VSGEDPAIAA

-113 YQARNEIGGFE
+113 YQARNELGGFE

-156 EQWSEINELFLLATN
+156 EQWSEINELFLSATN

-302 LKRLFE
+302 LKRIFE
-308 QKSILIVLA
+308 QKSMLIVLA

-376 LLSIVLTL
+376 LLSIVLTA
-384 IWPLPTFSFWVAI
+384 IWPLPTFAFWVAI

-419 KVVLGVMAML
+419 KIVLGVMVML

-451 IVDTLRFPIL
+451 VVDTLRFPIL
-461 ILFGVVAFRMP
+461 ILLGVVAFRLP